1 MIEVLVMCDSDKSYL
16 CLLSNNPCDFN
27 CLYSVNGECPIN
39 HCICHP
45 TICSKVFD
53 CSFCEFGYEI

>member
-1 MIEVLVMCDSDKSYL
+1 MCDSDKNYL
-16 CLLSNNPCDFN
+16 CLLSDNPCDFN
-27 CLYSVNGECPIN
+27 CLYSVNGECPIH
-39 HCICHP
+39 HCICHS